1 MKKLMLALAVA
12 SLSSA
17 AIAQETYTV
26 TDVPVKEK
34 SVGTNSFWSN
44 WFISAGVNYNAF
56 YSSQEEGISKNPFN
70 DRGKFGFNVAVG
82 KWFTPGLGI
91 RAKFDGVK
99 GVQVNG
105 GVWSPDNIDFDYWNL
120 HSDVLFNLSN
130 MIFGYNENRVWNFIP
145 YLGAGVIRNCSQ
157 NNYMM
162 GANVGILNTFRLNKR
177 LSVNFEL
184 SALAAPK
191 SFDGIGYKAS
201 GNKIWRGADKVFTA
215 SVGLTVNLG
224 KTTGFRKAVDV
235 DALMALNASQLDA
248 LNSALAAQ
256 QNENARL
263 KEELAKKPK
272 EVIKT
277 DYRKEY
283 VGAPRSIFFN
293 IGSSQIASRK
303 EIVNLQV
310 LADAVKADSNIKLKV
325 TGYADSATGSA
336 AFNQKLSEKRAN
348 RVADELVKLGVSRDN
363 LVVEGLGGV
372 ATLKPN
378 SYNRRVIVDVV
389 K

>member
-12 SLSSA
+12 SMSAA
-17 AIAQETYTV
+17 AIAQETVTV
-26 TDVPVKEK
+26 TDVPVKEN
-34 SVGTNSFWSN
+34 SVETNSFWSN
-44 WFISAGVNYNAF
+44 WFISAGLNYNAF
-56 YSSQEEGISKNPFN
+56 YSSQEMGVSKSPFK
-70 DRGKFGFNVAVG
+70 DRGRLGFNVAVG
-82 KWFTPGLGI
+82 KWFTPGLGL
-91 RAKFDGVK
+91 RAKFDGIK
-99 GVQVNG
+99 GKQVNTENDI
-105 GVWSPDNIDFDYWNL
+105 PKFDYWNL
-120 HSDVLFNLSN
+120 HGDVLFNLSN
-130 MIFGYNENRVWNFIP
+130 MLCGYNEERIWNFIP
-145 YLGAGVIRNCSQ
+145 YLGSGVIRNCSV
-157 NNYMM
+157 NNYTW
-162 GANVGILNTFRLNKR
+162 GANLGILNTFRVNKR
-177 LSVNFEL
+177 LSVNFEVG
-184 SALAAPK
+184 ALVAPK
-191 SFDGIGYKAS
+191 GFDANGFKA
-201 GNKIWRGADKVFTA
+201 KDKAWRAADKVLTA

-224 KTTGFRKAVDV
+224 KTTGFRKATDV
-235 DALMALNASQLDA
+235 DALMALNQSQLDA

-310 LADAVKADSNIKLKV
+310 MADAVKADSSIKLKV

-336 AFNQKLSEKRAN
+336 AFNQKLSERRAN

-378 SYNRRVIVDVV
+378 SYNRRVIVDIV